1 MPLSED
7 GLMIVAAFN
16 TMELEM
22 DSRPIEALKEFAEY
36 RALLYQRNEWFIRV
50 RFFAIVA
57 FLLFILSTT
66 TIVPLT
72 LSIPQLLLLFVIL
85 GLLLLA
91 NFGLGYALKRIETD
105 KKSDQLHIF
114 SLTQIGLDLSALA
127 LIVYATGG
135 IESPFLYLF
144 LFHIIF
150 SGLLLPFRTTI
161 TLAILII
168 VSVAMLSLLE
178 LNGVIRHLSL
188 GGLYPG
194 PLYNNSVFLISALL
208 TFSFVIS
215 ISVLLT
221 SIIGRDFHEMQT
233 KLLTA
238 FSNLEAAEKQKQRY
252 VLAVIHE
259 IKTPLTAVSS
269 ILHLVADKL
278 VGDIPDAIVDRLRRA
293 LTRNDEAVS
302 LTNTVLK
309 ISRLRLLDEK
319 NEEPCDIEAIIGGLL
334 NKLHPVIE
342 DKTIEV
348 SSSRGIGGA
357 YLVQGDSFLLSLAFS
372 NVIQNAIKY
381 TPAGGELRVSLDIK
395 ETSRVEIR
403 ISDNGIGIP
412 AEEIPLLF
420 RDFFRAKAAIERQI
434 EGSGVGLAVVK
445 QIIEQHNGSIQVTSP
460 SDFGTVENPGTTITI
475 QLPAS
480 LV

>member
-1 MPLSED
+1 MSLAE
-7 GLMIVAAFN
+7 GGTVIVAAFII
-16 TMELEM
+16 MELDM
-22 DSRPIEALKEFAEY
+22 DSRPLDALKEFAEY
-36 RALLYQRNEWFIRV
+36 RSLLYQRNDWFIRL
-50 RFFAIVA
+50 RFFAIAV
-57 FLLFILSTT
+57 FLLFVLSTT
-66 TIVPLT
+66 TIIPLT
-72 LSIPQLLLLFVIL
+72 LSIPQILLLFVIL

-91 NFGLGYALKRIETD
+91 NVGLGYALKRKETER
-105 KKSDQLHIF
+105 KSEQLHIF
-114 SLTQIGLDLSALA
+114 SLMQIGLDLSALA

-168 VSVAMLSLLE
+168 VSVSLLSLLE

-188 GGLYPG
+188 GGLYPN
-194 PLYNNSVFLISALL
+194 PLFNNPVFLISALL
-208 TFSFVIS
+208 TFAFVIS

-221 SIIGRDFHEMQT
+221 SIIGRDFHVMQT
-233 KLLTA
+233 KLLAA

-293 LTRNDEAVS
+293 LTRNEEAVN

-309 ISRLRLLDEK
+309 ISRLKLMDEK

-342 DKTIEV
+342 DKSIEV
-348 SSSRGIGGA
+348 SSSRGLGGT
-357 YLVQGDSFLLSLAFS
+357 YLVQGDAFLLSLAFS
-372 NVIQNAIKY
+372 NVMQNAIKY

-395 ETSRVEIR
+395 ETACVEIK
-403 ISDNGIGIP
+403 IADNGIGIP

-420 RDFFRAKAAIERQI
+420 RDFFRAKAAIEKQI
-434 EGSGVGLAVVK
+434 EGSGIGLAVVK
-445 QIIEQHNGSIQVTSP
+445 QIIEQHNGTITVTSP
-460 SDFGTVENPGTTITI
+460 SVFGTVQNPGTTVTI
-475 QLPAS
+475 QLPKMT
-480 LV
+480 V